1 MKRLTRRNSNME
13 AELML
18 LSDPED
24 KPATM
29 REHIDKIQETIERLA
44 AYEDTGLT
52 PEEIMDGKL
61 LTGWIPCS
69 ERLPEMFCT
78 VLITAK
84 LPKDKE
90 SLVYEGA
97 RTGKR
102 WELAGVANPEDYIV
116 SAWQPL
122 PEPWEVEND

>member
-1 MKRLTRRNSNME
+1 ME

-18 LSDPED
+18 LSDPAD

-29 REHIDKIQETIERLA
+29 REHIDKIQVAINRLA
-44 AYEDTGLT
+44 AYEDTGLM
-52 PEEIMDGKL
+52 PEEIMDGKM

-84 LPKDKE
+84 LPEDKE
-90 SLVYEGA
+90 WLVYEGA
-97 RTGKR
+97 RIGKR

-122 PEPWEVEND
+122 PEPWEGEQK